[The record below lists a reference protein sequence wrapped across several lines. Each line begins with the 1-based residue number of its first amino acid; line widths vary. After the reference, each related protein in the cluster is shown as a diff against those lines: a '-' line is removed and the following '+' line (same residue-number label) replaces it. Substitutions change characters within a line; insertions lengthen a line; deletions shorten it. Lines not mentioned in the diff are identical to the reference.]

1 MKVLSLAL
9 GLAVIAV
16 PSTPALGS
24 ALSLNKSLATACYES
39 ARDHRRDWAA
49 LKECDLALAEELMTR
64 DTRVATLVNRAILRM
79 RHGYASSAN
88 GDFNR
93 ALALEPTEPEIWLN
107 MGLAQLDAG
116 NGSVA
121 AQLADR
127 ALELRTDQPAV
138 AYYIRGLA
146 REMSG
151 DVNSAYAD
159 LVKARDL
166 APEWKQPALEL
177 TRYRVTRR

>member
-1 MKVLSLAL
+1 MKVLPLAL
-9 GLAVIAV
+9 GLAVVAIPSV
-16 PSTPALGS
+16 PAFGS

-39 ARDHRRDWAA
+39 ATVSRPAWDAIRV
-49 LKECDLALAEELMTR
+49 CDLALSEELMTR
-64 DTRVATLVNRAILRM
+64 DTRVATLVNRAIVRM
-79 RHGYASSAN
+79 KQGDSRTAN

-121 AQLADR
+121 VQMADR
-127 ALELRTDQPAV
+127 ALELRTERPAV
-138 AYYIRGLA
+138 AYYVRGLA

-151 DVNSAYAD
+151 DVSSAYAD
-159 LVKARDL
+159 LVKARSLD
-166 APEWKQPALEL
+166 PEWEQPALEL